1 MLKKSMMI
9 PRTQCGEVPLLSQSW
24 PEKFFHAFSRSNPK
38 PRPSTFIQFFI
49 FRSICRKFGGSLSR
63 NSSLHRSCMTLK
75 IAALK
80 DDVDDF
86 RVSGETIRVAALAKR
101 HISISTFFFLR

>member
-1 MLKKSMMI
+1 
-9 PRTQCGEVPLLSQSW
+9 
-24 PEKFFHAFSRSNPK
+24 
-38 PRPSTFIQFFI
+38 
-49 FRSICRKFGGSLSR
+49 
-63 NSSLHRSCMTLK
+63 MTLK